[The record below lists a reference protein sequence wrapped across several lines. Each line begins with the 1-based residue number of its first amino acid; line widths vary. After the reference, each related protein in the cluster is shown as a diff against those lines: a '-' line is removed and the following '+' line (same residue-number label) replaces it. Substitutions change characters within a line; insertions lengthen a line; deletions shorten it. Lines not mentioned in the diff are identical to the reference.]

1 MAWKD
6 LPYLAAAAF
15 AAIWFRLFSRGGDQ
29 ARSMERSAKRRQ
41 GEQARSMERSAKR
54 RRTGEN
60 DGTAGG
66 ASSTGASTE
75 GQEVVASSG
84 YDYEV
89 FLSFRG
95 PDTRAGFTDF
105 LYTSLKDAGIHTFR
119 DDEELRV
126 GEKFAPEL
134 LQAIKQS
141 KILIPIFSKGYASSP
156 WCLKELVQM
165 VECQE
170 NGRQKIIPIFYDV
183 APSEVRYQTGGYKE
197 AFRSHENKKR
207 YDEKTMQDWKDALN
221 TVGAIHGWDLHNET
235 NRREG
240 EFAKEVTE
248 KVFRELKKAHLLV
261 SNRLVNVDN
270 QVGKI
275 MAMIGAQPT
284 ETRIIGIHGMGGI
297 GKTTIAK
304 IICDRL
310 SSNFKDCCFLSNIRE
325 TSKVR
330 GIACLQNQLIS
341 DILKVKQ
348 TDMNNEDQGIET
360 IKKRLSNKRVLL
372 VLDDVEKVN
381 HIDAFVGNRDWFGKG
396 SKIIIT
402 TRNEDILHVPNVDQ
416 TYEVECMDRNQSLHL
431 FSKHA
436 FRRDYPL
443 DEDMVQSNKA
453 ICIAGGLPL
462 ALEVIGSLL
471 CCIEKKKWDGK
482 LKEWEKIPPEDVL
495 SKLKISYDALRD
507 HEQRIFLHI
516 ACHFIGHEK
525 DVVIY
530 YWDESR
536 FFPKEAMDVLE
547 NRSLMKIDDD
557 KKVWM
562 HDQVRDLGREIVRRE
577 SNYKK
582 EEQSRVWDPEEALG
596 LLRKQK
602 KKKKLEALC
611 LRLDHQRPF
620 AYEDF
625 KRLPNLSFLEV
636 CGSEGTFHAEDSLLW
651 HASPS
656 NVSPTNEDSHLLPEL
671 RWLSWHYIPPT
682 FKITNFSM
690 KDVVIL
696 DLSRSKI
703 THKWQGWSH
712 MKVMKNLKV
721 LNLSYCVFLERTPN
735 FSAQSNLEHL
745 ILSECHNLVEIDE
758 SICQL
763 KHLVSLRVYRCWK
776 LRRLPQVVCRGLATL
791 QHCNS
796 SDRLS
801 DTIGNLES
809 LTELDAYFT
818 KIKQLPD
825 SIGKWKNLKVVKIGI
840 EIRKIPN
847 SLWMIKSLE
856 EIQVKGDWDSEVEV
870 EIGDCIYENRC
881 LRSLRLTYCG
891 IYEVPRLPESLEILR
906 LNEIYMD
913 TFLDLSNLVN
923 LKELKLRF
931 GRRND
936 GGESG
941 GPVQGYP
948 MPRWIENL
956 SKLESLSL
964 WSDYLTNF
972 PMDLSSILPRLKSLS
987 LHGALLHCPLS
998 LPSSL
1003 SRVSLGS
1010 VTTSPDISLLPQ
1022 LWDLR
1027 FRWCPNLRCLPSLP
1041 STLLSLKLKSECLT
1055 SLPMDMSSLLPLL
1068 WQLSLWGC
1076 PNLRSLPSLPSNLSK
1091 LELNGCKS
1099 LSSLGDLSNLE
1110 ELSFVY
1116 INDCA
1121 ISEIRCSDPLE
1132 NLGHLWLSALP
1143 QLETLPSL
1151 CNFNELESLLVVRC
1165 GNLIEIQGELP
1176 QSLEELMICQCG
1188 SLKKLPDLSPLK
1200 GLRKVKIKCCGNLD
1214 VKAISSLCLEKSVE
1228 FGEEDYLFKKTPAEE
1243 WEEEDDESE
1252 SEGEG
1257 DKYEEEDDE

>member
-1 MAWKD
+1 
-6 LPYLAAAAF
+6 
-15 AAIWFRLFSRGGDQ
+15 
-29 ARSMERSAKRRQ
+29 ME
-41 GEQARSMERSAKR
+41 ESAKR
-54 RRTGEN
+54 RRVCEN
-60 DGTAGG
+60 DGTARG
-66 ASSTGASTE
+66 ASSTHASTE
-75 GQEVVASSG
+75 GQEAATSSEH
-84 YDYEV
+84 DYEV

-95 PDTRAGFTDF
+95 PDTRAGFADF
-105 LYTSLKDAGIHTFR
+105 LYTSLKDAGIRTFR
-119 DDEELRV
+119 DDEELHV
-126 GEKFAPEL
+126 GEKFAQEL
-134 LQAIKQS
+134 PQAIKQS
-141 KILIPIFSKGYASSP
+141 KISIPIFSKGYASSP

-170 NGRQKIIPIFYDV
+170 NGRQKIMPIFYDV

-207 YDEKTMQDWKDALN
+207 YDEKTMQDWKDALS

-248 KVFRELKKAHLLV
+248 KVFRELKKAHLVV
-261 SNRLVNVDN
+261 SDCLVNVDN

-304 IICDRL
+304 IIYNQL
-310 SSNFKDCCFLSNIRE
+310 SSNFKDCCFLYNIRQ

-348 TDMNNEDQGIET
+348 MDMNNEDQGIET

-372 VLDDVEKVN
+372 LLDDVEKVN

-416 TYEVECMDRNQSLHL
+416 RYKVECMDCDQSLQL

-453 ICIAGGLPL
+453 ICIARGLPL

-482 LKEWEKIPPEDVL
+482 LKELENIPPEDVL

-507 HEQRIFLHI
+507 HEQRIFLDI
-516 ACHFIGHEK
+516 ACLFIGYEK
-525 DVVIY
+525 DVAIY
-530 YWDESR
+530 FWDESR

-547 NRSLMKIDDD
+547 NMSLMKIDDN

-596 LLRKQK
+596 LLRTQK
-602 KKKKLEALC
+602 KKKKLEALR
-611 LRLDHQRPF
+611 LRLDRQRPF

-625 KRLPNLSFLEV
+625 KRLSNLSFLEV
-636 CGSEGTFHAEDSLLW
+636 CGSTGGFCAEESLLW
-651 HASPS
+651 HESLS
-656 NVSPTNEDSHLLPEL
+656 NVFPTNEDLHLLPQL
-671 RWLSWHYIPPT
+671 RWLSWHHISPT

-690 KDVVIL
+690 EGVAIL
-696 DLSRSKI
+696 DLSRSNI

-721 LNLSYCVFLERTPN
+721 LNLSYCAFLERTPN
-735 FSAQSNLEHL
+735 FSAQSNLERL

-763 KHLVSLRVYRCWK
+763 KHLVSLRVYKCWK

-809 LTELDAYFT
+809 LIELDASFT
-818 KIKQLPD
+818 NIKELPD
-825 SIGKWKNLKVVKIGI
+825 SIGKWKNLKVVKIGDD
-840 EIRKIPN
+840 IRKIPN
-847 SLWMIKSLE
+847 ALWMIKSLE
-856 EIQVKGDWDSEVEV
+856 EIQVNGEWDSEVEV
-870 EIGDCIYENRC
+870 EIGDCIYKNRC
-881 LRSLRLTYCG
+881 LRSLHLTFG
-891 IYEVPRLPESLEILR
+891 RIYEVPRLPESLEILK
-906 LNEIYMD
+906 LTKIYMD
-913 TFLDLSNLVN
+913 TIPDLSNLVN
-923 LKELKLRF
+923 LKELELGF
-931 GRRND
+931 CRRND

-964 WSDYLTNF
+964 TSDYVTTL
-972 PMDLSSILPRLKSLS
+972 PMDLSRILPRLKSLE
-987 LHGALLHCPLS
+987 LDGDLLRCPLS

-1003 SRVSLGS
+1003 SRFSLGS
-1010 VTTSPDISLLPQ
+1010 VTTLPDISLLPQ
-1022 LWDLR
+1022 LWDLELLG
-1027 FRWCPNLRCLPSLP
+1027 CPNLRCLPSLP
-1041 STLLSLKLKSECLT
+1041 SSLSDLTLPSECLVA
-1055 SLPMDMSSLLPLL
+1055 LPTNMSSLLPQLE
-1068 WQLSLWGC
+1068 QLSLWGC
-1076 PNLRSLPSLPSNLSK
+1076 PNQRCLPSLPSSLSY
-1091 LELNGCKS
+1091 LELNVCKS
-1099 LSSLGDLSNLE
+1099 LSSLGDLSNLK
-1110 ELSFVY
+1110 ELSSVY

-1121 ISEIRCSDPLE
+1121 ISEIRCRDPLE
-1132 NLGHLWLSALP
+1132 NLRRLWLCDLR

-1151 CNFNELESLLVVRC
+1151 GNFNKLDSLLLKKC

-1188 SLKKLPDLSPLK
+1188 SLKELPDLSPLK
-1200 GLRKVKIKCCGNLD
+1200 GLRMVKIKCCGNLD
-1214 VKAISSLCLEKSVE
+1214 VEAISSLCLEKSVE
-1228 FGEEDYLFKKTPAEE
+1228 FGEEDYLFK
-1243 WEEEDDESE
+1243 
-1252 SEGEG
+1252 
-1257 DKYEEEDDE
+1257 